1 MAVETDTER
10 AIFFDSDDFASSA
23 TFTDVSAGTSSTI
36 KGIFDKES
44 IEQAV
49 GEAGI
54 IEEVPMFTC
63 KTSDIPNATFNDTL
77 VIDSVTYYI
86 KELLPDGTGVTR
98 ITLSG

>member
-10 AIFFDSDDFASSA
+10 SIFFDSDDFASSA
-23 TFTDVSAGTSSTI
+23 TFNDVSAGTSSTI

-63 KTSDIPNATFNDTL
+63 KTSDVSSATFNDTL
-77 VIDSVTYYI
+77 VIDSTTYYI

>member
-44 IEQAV
+44 VEQAV
-49 GEAGI
+49 GDAGI

-63 KTSDIPNATFNDTL
+63 KTSVVSDATFNDTL
-77 VIDSVTYYI
+77 VIDSTTYYI

>member
-10 AIFFDSDDFASSA
+10 AIFFDTDDFASSA

-44 IEQAV
+44 VEQA
-49 GEAGI
+49 GL
-54 IEEVPMFTC
+54 IEEVPVFTC
-63 KTSDIPNATFNDTL
+63 KTSDVSSATFNDTL
-77 VIDSVTYYI
+77 VINSTTYYI

>member
-10 AIFFDSDDFASSA
+10 SIFFDSDDFASSA
-23 TFTDVSAGTSSTI
+23 TFNDVSAGTSSTI

-63 KTSDIPNATFNDTL
+63 ITSDVSSATFNDTL
-77 VIDSVTYYI
+77 VIDSTTYYI

>member
-1 MAVETDTER
+1 MAVESDTER

-44 IEQAV
+44 VEQAI

-54 IEEVPMFTC
+54 IEEVPVFTC
-63 KTSDIPNATFNDTL
+63 KTSDVSDATFNDTL